1 MPRKRRFFVEG
12 VPSHIVQ
19 RGNSRQ
25 TTFFDE
31 ADYRTYLSMLGRA
44 ADTCDCQ
51 IHAYVLMRNH
61 VHLLATPMQGGSI
74 SQMMQSVGRHF
85 VPYVNAKYDRS
96 GTLWD
101 GRFKASLIG
110 DERYLFACYRYIE
123 LNPVRAGIVGEPGQY
138 AWSSYH
144 YNADGVRD
152 ALITPRTEY
161 LSLADSDAERHRTY
175 RAMVEQSSDPLTDT
189 IRVCAKSGTPM
200 GSESFIDSLERNL
213 SMPVRSERRG
223 RPKKGV

>member
-12 VPSHIVQ
+12 VPNHIVQ

-44 ADTCDCQ
+44 AVTHECQ

-61 VHLLATPMQGGSI
+61 IHLLATPMHRESI
-74 SQMMQSVGRHF
+74 SQMMQSVGRWY
-85 VPYVNAKYDRS
+85 VPYINKKYGRS

-101 GRFKASLIG
+101 GRFKASLVG

-123 LNPVRAGIVGEPGQY
+123 RNPVRASIVSDPGHY

-144 YNADGVRD
+144 HNASGARD
-152 ALITPRTEY
+152 VLVTPRTEY
-161 LSLADSDAERHRTY
+161 LSLADSDAERYRTY
-175 RAMVEQSSDPLTDT
+175 RALVEQSSDPLTEK
-189 IRVCAKSGTPM
+189 IRICSQSGMPI
-200 GSESFIDSLERNL
+200 GSKAFIDSLERNL
-213 SMPVRSERRG
+213 SVTIRSGRRG